1 MLRQIVRVSKFWRE
15 YAGHLAVEAIDDKV
29 MREFIPW
36 RRDYYANCDK
46 LPKNAKRHP
55 TDKTL
60 QWDMML
66 GKAIVRWAAEQ
77 GLRGKQPAITVTF
90 TPKKKRV
97 RPAFE
102 LCEFRLLW
110 RVLCKRIKISRDK
123 RTRKSREL
131 LRNYV
136 LVIAHS
142 GLRPGEIND
151 LNVRDVHPFKDEK
164 GRSNFRFVVRG
175 KTGERDVIVRSAAAK
190 RIDKLLTKRR
200 AENPA
205 GRLLAMADESRIINL
220 IDQLDAALREAGLES
235 SSFGEK
241 YSIYSFRHFYAVNA
255 LRNGIGVFEVA
266 RNMGT
271 SVQIIQEYYGKQATA
286 AVFATRLGD

>member
-1 MLRQIVRVSKFWRE
+1 M
-15 YAGHLAVEAIDDKV
+15 
-29 MREFIPW
+29 
-36 RRDYYANCDK
+36 
-46 LPKNAKRHP
+46 
-55 TDKTL
+55 
-60 QWDMML
+60 
-66 GKAIVRWAAEQ
+66 
-77 GLRGKQPAITVTF
+77 
-90 TPKKKRV
+90 
-97 RPAFE
+97 
-102 LCEFRLLW
+102 
-110 RVLCKRIKISRDK
+110 
-123 RTRKSREL
+123 REL

-151 LNVRDVHPFKDEK
+151 LKVRDVHAFTDEK
-164 GRSNFRFVVRG
+164 GRSNFRAVVRG

-200 AENPA
+200 AENPT
-205 GRLLAMADESRIINL
+205 GRLLAMADESRIITL
-220 IDQLDAALREAGLES
+220 IDQLDAALREADLER

-271 SVQIIQEYYGKQATA
+271 SVQIIQEYSGKQAAA
-286 AVFATRLGD
+286 AVIATRLGD